1 MGAWLPR
8 LSLSL
13 LPLELL
19 WLQLILAGCDP
30 GPAPGLEIGLLWAVA
45 VLLPQLRPPW
55 ALPLAVV
62 RPIIALLQLPVLL
75 WLDGRAGMA
84 AGVSPFADQSR
95 AAALF
100 WSVLVLVAMQWQLRS
115 ALGTIAIEPEQRAA
129 DGDRQS
135 LNPEVGEGDQLT
147 AGGPQGHRGS
157 ADTSGREEGD
167 PESAT

>member
-62 RPIIALLQLPVLL
+62 RPIIAL
-75 WLDGRAGMA
+75 
-84 AGVSPFADQSR
+84 
-95 AAALF
+95 
-100 WSVLVLVAMQWQLRS
+100 
-115 ALGTIAIEPEQRAA
+115 
-129 DGDRQS
+129 S
-135 LNPEVGEGDQLT
+135 LI
-147 AGGPQGHRGS
+147 HI
-157 ADTSGREEGD
+157 
-167 PESAT
+167 